1 MPPPA
6 TLRRACV
13 DDVPRLMA
21 LYAVLDTGAEPVLDA
36 AVARA
41 RFESLTARDEH
52 RIHVAVR
59 EGVVVGTYAIVFV
72 GGLAHTARDS
82 AVVEDVAVA
91 PDCQGQGIGRLM
103 MDHAMAQCAERG
115 CYKLALS
122 SHLKRGA
129 AHRFYEGLGFRRHG
143 LSFLVDGPTAA
154 GARAP

>member
-1 MPPPA
+1 MPPRA

-13 DDVPRLMA
+13 EDVPRLLA
-21 LYAVLDTGAEPVLDA
+21 LYALLDTGAEPLLDEA
-36 AVARA
+36 TARA
-41 RFESLTARDEH
+41 RFEALTARDEH

-59 EGVVVGTYAIVFV
+59 DGVVVGTYALVFV

-82 AVVEDVAVA
+82 AVVEDVVVA
-91 PDCQGQGIGRLM
+91 PECQGEGIGRLM

-122 SHLKRGA
+122 SHLRREA

-143 LSFLVDGPTAA
+143 LSFLVDAPTAA
-154 GARAP
+154 GARAS